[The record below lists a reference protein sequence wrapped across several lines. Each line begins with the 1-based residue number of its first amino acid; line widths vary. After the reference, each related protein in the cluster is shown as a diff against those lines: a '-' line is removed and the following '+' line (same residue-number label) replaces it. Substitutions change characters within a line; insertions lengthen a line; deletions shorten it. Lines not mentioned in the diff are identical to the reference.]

1 MGIFGLSFGRH
12 EAMSFTRPK
21 KVIEKS
27 TEMTP
32 VVGLS
37 SEEGVNAT
45 IEKLSGITNSLLVP
59 HAESLSFIL
68 GYVNNFPADKDKLW
82 KRIQSLKG
90 GLSRLEMA
98 TKNDDIFLTK
108 PDEISYLKAV
118 YRELIV
124 YTTKQLSLIKEQGVT
139 PVTTEEKD
147 D

>member
-1 MGIFGLSFGRH
+1 MGLFGVSFGRR
-12 EAMSFTRPK
+12 ESMGFTQPE
-21 KVIEKS
+21 KVKEKS
-27 TEMTP
+27 AEMTP
-32 VVGLS
+32 IVDLS
-37 SEEGVNAT
+37 TEEGVNAT
-45 IEKLSGITNSLLVP
+45 IESLSEITNSLLVP
-59 HAESLSFIL
+59 HVESLSFIL

-108 PDEISYLKAV
+108 PEEISYLKAV

-124 YTTKQLSLIKEQGVT
+124 HTSKQLSLIKEQGVT